1 MRFNI
6 LNKKTWF
13 LILFMGIFQILSITF
28 DQVVIQK
35 EDISR
40 DLSIERLRLIDER
53 SDLLR
58 YNTMIVKGVKLASD
72 ISLFIEPSKMNLE
85 LKKSFYISTLL
96 DIGILELN
104 LLSDKLIVNILQ
116 KRQVKYQDYKGTEV
130 VRTLYDVLLKNSN
143 EIQKL
148 KNSQLIDN
156 QIIFNL
162 IPWASEIL
170 EQTNTDVVIALKKNQ
185 ENILKNSDNIFKN
198 DNQRQSYL
206 LFGVFFQ
213 LTSLFFLLIFFREI
227 MKKKS

>member
-58 YNTMIVKGVKLASD
+58 HNTMIVKGVKLASD

-104 LLSDKLIVNILQ
+104 LLSDKLIVNILK
-116 KRQVKYQDYKGTEV
+116 KRQVKNQDYKGTEV

>member
-85 LKKSFYISTLL
+85 LKKSFYISTL
-96 DIGILELN
+96 
-104 LLSDKLIVNILQ
+104 SDK
-116 KRQVKYQDYKGTEV
+116 RF
-130 VRTLYDVLLKNSN
+130 NSKIPISN
-143 EIQKL
+143 KVEI
-148 KNSQLIDN
+148 
-156 QIIFNL
+156 
-162 IPWASEIL
+162 
-170 EQTNTDVVIALKKNQ
+170 
-185 ENILKNSDNIFKN
+185 
-198 DNQRQSYL
+198 
-206 LFGVFFQ
+206 
-213 LTSLFFLLIFFREI
+213 
-227 MKKKS
+227 

>member
-148 KNSQLIDN
+148 KNNQLIDN

>member
-58 YNTMIVKGVKLASD
+58 HNTMIVKGVKLASD

>member
-58 YNTMIVKGVKLASD
+58 HNTMIVKGVKLASD

-148 KNSQLIDN
+148 KNNQLIDN

>member
-1 MRFNI
+1 
-6 LNKKTWF
+6 
-13 LILFMGIFQILSITF
+13 MGIFQILSITF

-143 EIQKL
+143 ELQKL

>member
-104 LLSDKLIVNILQ
+104 LLSDKLIVNILK

>member
-143 EIQKL
+143 EIQNL